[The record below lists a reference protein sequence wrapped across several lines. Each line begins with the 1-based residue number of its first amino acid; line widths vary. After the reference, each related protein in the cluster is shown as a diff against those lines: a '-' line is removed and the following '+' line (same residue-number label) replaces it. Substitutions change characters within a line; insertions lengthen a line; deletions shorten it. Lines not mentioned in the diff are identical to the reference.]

1 MTLAQLCECTKNH
14 KKERPG
20 RESRRPDG
28 ASEEEEGP
36 SPHRT
41 GMPRP
46 YLQGHSLPLEAAVVA
61 ALVRV
66 RVALHPVTG
75 GCSGHSCDGH
85 DPPVLIILAATCPV
99 CFSGLAVGGAHR
111 LGSGGQR
118 QQVTT
123 ELVAQ
128 IHPQAGSR
136 VSGSGLLALQTRELR
151 PRELQGLRQRA
162 RWTHECWALRDLRA
176 NPGPVT

>member
-20 RESRRPDG
+20 RESRRPDE

-41 GMPRP
+41 GVPCP

-66 RVALHPVTG
+66 RVALHPVTS

-85 DPPVLIILAATCPV
+85 DPPVLVILAATCPV
-99 CFSGLAVGGAHR
+99 RFSGLAVGGAHR
-111 LGSGGQR
+111 LGGGGQR

-123 ELVAQ
+123 ELVARTAPTGQ
-128 IHPQAGSR
+128 
-136 VSGSGLLALQTRELR
+136 VSSVRIRSACSPNGGTEAQGA
-151 PRELQGLRQRA
+151 PRAEAEG
-162 RWTHECWALRDLRA
+162 EMD
-176 NPGPVT
+176 P